1 MSRPN
6 PFDDADYPYR
16 HQQHH
21 ERPHSNMNTPTKP
34 LPVFAT
40 DSPTRKAYRN
50 SLTSDQHFN
59 GFPQVEEP
67 MMHSPSAAAV
77 RYSPN
82 AFGRRNLQPQPL
94 PFMNDGYQS
103 PLRASP
109 LRASPYVSQE
119 PMSERKLFTELES
132 PSRKKHASVIFD
144 NDEDDEE
151 DAAVNYQF
159 HGSPTRGSPTR
170 MAHPFAEQQQIP
182 QFHYDT
188 NNNNIH
194 SRNPSGGS
202 TVNSLESEGKAFNE
216 KLQLSSSNFS
226 GETYDTNFYKQYSG
240 NADDSFDSDGMYGSD
255 SDSEESAPRR
265 RNSTTKRKSYSET
278 SNSSN
283 SNTVNF
289 SLDNIV
295 PKKLLSI
302 LPQTNSKEFTHMRY
316 SACTSEPD
324 DFIAEGFT
332 LRANKLDREIELCVC
347 ITMYNE
353 SEVDFT
359 RTMHAVMKNVAY
371 LCSRKKSRVWGPDGW
386 KKVQIIIVSDG
397 RSKINNNVCDVLT
410 AMGVYQK
417 EIARSSV
424 NSKDVKAHLFEYTTQ
439 VSINEELQYEGAE
452 KGIVPVQVLFCLKEN
467 NQKKINSHRWLFN
480 AFCKSLDPN
489 VVVLLD
495 VGTKPNIPAFYHM
508 WKAFD
513 RDSNV
518 AGVAGE
524 IKALKGKGC
533 NKLLNPLVASQNFEY
548 KMSNILDKPLES
560 VFGYISVLPG
570 ALSAYRYKAL
580 LNHEDGT
587 GPLNSYFKGESAMA
601 GPARDV
607 FSANMYL
614 AEDRILCW
622 ELVAKRNASWVLKY
636 VKEAT
641 GETDLPE
648 TVPEFISQRRR
659 WLNGALFAAIFSQ
672 IHFRQIWNTNHSA
685 MRKICFHIEFF
696 YQFIQL
702 LFSWFSIGNFYLT
715 FYFLAGSLRN
725 SARFGTTGGT
735 ALFTI
740 FNYITIATM
749 CALFIISM
757 GNRPQ
762 GAQHL
767 FILCMVLLSI
777 ASTFALICG
786 LYFAFNQLSSGSEGH
801 RVFVN
806 IVVSLLSTFGLY
818 TFTSIIYLDP
828 WHMITSSVQYFLL
841 LPSYT
846 CTLQIFAFCNTHD
859 VSWGTKGD
867 NKPESKDLGSV
878 VATKDAHGEAKFN
891 INPFERMNIDSAF
904 ESAQRNMQKQHSTNL
919 SKQAPVKTVVSSD
932 DYYRDI
938 RTRVVLLWL
947 ISNLILIMSMTQV
960 YGTSNTGSNKYL
972 VFILWSVAFLSL
984 FRACGSVMYLVLKYT
999 RFLVISNKKIQ
1010 RKSESQNWSLNPLKW
1025 FNKSSISTSRN

>member
-1 MSRPN
+1 
-6 PFDDADYPYR
+6 
-16 HQQHH
+16 
-21 ERPHSNMNTPTKP
+21 
-34 LPVFAT
+34 
-40 DSPTRKAYRN
+40 
-50 SLTSDQHFN
+50 
-59 GFPQVEEP
+59 
-67 MMHSPSAAAV
+67 
-77 RYSPN
+77 
-82 AFGRRNLQPQPL
+82 
-94 PFMNDGYQS
+94 
-103 PLRASP
+103 
-109 LRASPYVSQE
+109 
-119 PMSERKLFTELES
+119 MSERKLFTELES
-132 PSRKKHASVIFD
+132 PSRNKHASVVFD
-144 NDEDDEE
+144 EDEDDN
-151 DAAVNYQF
+151 VNYQF
-159 HGSPTRGSPTR
+159 QGSPTRGSPTR
-170 MAHPFAEQQQIP
+170 GSGHQFAEPQPIP
-182 QFHYDT
+182 QFHYD
-188 NNNNIH
+188 H
-194 SRNPSGGS
+194 SGNAGNGSSRVPSGGS
-202 TVNSLESEGKAFNE
+202 TINSFDEHHSESNFNE

-226 GETYDTNFYKQYSG
+226 GETYDDY
-240 NADDSFDSDGMYGSD
+240 DSDGRYRDNSDD
-255 SDSEESAPRR
+255 SDSEKAAPRR
-265 RNSTTKRKSYSET
+265 RNSMTKRKS
-278 SNSSN
+278 NSANPTN
-283 SNTVNF
+283 SANF

-295 PKKLLSI
+295 PKDLLSI
-302 LPQTNSKEFTHMRY
+302 LPQTNANEFTHMRY

-332 LRANKLDREIELCVC
+332 LRANKLNREIELCVC

-353 SEVDFT
+353 SEDDFT
-359 RTMHAVMKNVAY
+359 RTMHAVMQNVAY
-371 LCSRKKSRVWGPDGW
+371 LCSRRKSRIWGPEGW
-386 KKVQIIIVSDG
+386 KKVQVIIVSDG
-397 RSKINNNVCDVLT
+397 RSKINKNVLDVLT
-410 AMGVYQK
+410 AIGVYQ
-417 EIARSSV
+417 EGIARSSV

-439 VSINEELQYEGAE
+439 VSINNNLQYEGAE
-452 KGIVPVQVLFCLKEN
+452 KDIVPVQVLFCLKEN

-480 AFCKSLDPN
+480 AFCQSLNPN

-587 GPLNSYFKGESAMA
+587 GPLNSYFKGETAMA
-601 GPARDV
+601 GPTRDV

-622 ELVAKRNASWVLKY
+622 ELVAKRDAKWVLKY

-648 TVPEFISQRRR
+648 KVPEFISQRRR

-672 IHFRQIWNTNHSA
+672 IHFRQIWNTNHSF
-685 MRKICFHIEFF
+685 MRKFAFHIEFF

-715 FYFLAGSLRN
+715 FYFLAGSLSTSSN
-725 SARFGTTGGT
+725 FGKVGGT
-735 ALFTI
+735 AIFTI
-740 FNYITIATM
+740 FNYITIATI
-749 CALFIISM
+749 CGLFIISM

-777 ASTFALICG
+777 CSTFALICG
-786 LYFAFNQLSSGSEGH
+786 LYFAIHSLHSGSEGH
-801 RVFVN
+801 TVFVN

-818 TFTSIIYLDP
+818 AFTSIIYLDP
-828 WHMITSSVQYFLL
+828 WHILTSSVQYFLL

-867 NKPESKDLGSV
+867 NQPGSKDLGSV
-878 VATKDAHGEAKFN
+878 VAIKGANGEAKFN
-891 INPFERMNIDSAF
+891 INPLESMDIDKSYEKAKFNMNL
-904 ESAQRNMQKQHSTNL
+904 QHAKNQ
-919 SKQAPVKTVVSSD
+919 SKPAPVKTEVSSD

-947 ISNLILIMSMTQV
+947 ISNLILVMSMTQV
-960 YGTSNTGSNKYL
+960 YPVSHTGSNKYL

-999 RFLVISNKKIQ
+999 RFLVISKTKLE
-1010 RKSESQNWSLNPLKW
+1010 RSDKTWTLNPLKW
-1025 FNKSSISTSRN
+1025 FKK